1 MSADPARVHKDEEL
15 PPDAHGIAISTLRE
29 SLGVDPAVGL
39 PDAEVLSRRSRFGEN
54 RLPEPP
60 RESEIRRFLRQLQSP
75 LVLVLIAAAAI
86 ATVIGAME
94 RSGSILTRFGDALAI
109 ILIVLLNA
117 LLGFFQERRA
127 ESALRALS
135 SMSVP
140 RARVLRAGVPT
151 EIPAVMLV
159 PGDIIA
165 LEAGDA
171 VPADARLLVA
181 TDLRVDESALTG
193 ESAPVDKDAGRSLAP
208 DVPLAERV
216 TMAYLGTLV
225 VHGKGQALI
234 VATGAQT
241 ELGRI
246 AKALGNSESE
256 ETPLEAT
263 LRVFGRRVLWVCV
276 LVSALLFGWGVTKG
290 GDTWSGA
297 LLQAVSFAV
306 ALIPEGLPA
315 ITAIALALGTQRMAR
330 LGVIVRRLPAVEA
343 LGATSVICSDKTG
356 TLTQNRMTVR
366 VLYAAGARHEAG
378 PASSAAVRELL
389 LTAVLC
395 NDARFTPDP
404 KTGTQALQG
413 DPTEGAL
420 LTAAKQGGL
429 VPESLRVERPRLA
442 EIPFDSERKRM
453 SVLVR
458 ESDGSRTVHLKGS
471 AETVLPGCTTL
482 RTADGE
488 RPMSDAD
495 RKSIL
500 EEVDRMSEGALRVLV
515 FASKRQTGDTIE
527 EAGLTFLGLIGMID
541 PPREGVTE
549 AIAACHQA
557 GVAVV
562 MITGDHPRTAAAI
575 AREIG
580 LLRAGDETL
589 TGTELSRLTDD
600 ALRERCARVRVF
612 ARTTA
617 EQKLRIVHAFQSS
630 GHVVAMTGDGV
641 NDAPALHEAHV
652 GVAMGRGG
660 TEVARQAAGVVL
672 TDDNFATIVS
682 GIREGR
688 AIYHNIQ
695 KFIVYLL
702 SSNVALALAVF
713 GATFHNGCLPLTPLM
728 ILCINLVT
736 NGLPA
741 LALGIEPPDP
751 AQMQTP
757 PRRSATGLFGTID
770 YVGILLAGLLMG
782 VFALML
788 YARPWL
794 DRSVDPPWSRAMAF
808 AVLGFGPL
816 FHAWNCRSRDRSLFS
831 LRPLLP
837 MPLVGACLLSAG
849 VHLISSAVPALR
861 PVFHTYPLSAS
872 DWLIVVVLSA
882 SVLPLIELA
891 KLIGRPLLRRQSSV
905 DALKERRLPEP
916 GGDQGGGR

>member
-1 MSADPARVHKDEEL
+1 MSPDQTRRLKDKEL
-15 PPDAHGIAISTLRE
+15 LSDAHAITIASLRE
-29 SLGVDPAVGL
+29 SLGVDPATGL
-39 PDAEVLSRRSRFGEN
+39 SEAEVLIRRSRFGEN

-60 RESEIRRFLRQLQSP
+60 RESEVRRFLRQLQSP
-75 LVLVLIAAAAI
+75 LVLVLIAAATV
-86 ATVIGAME
+86 ATSIGAIE
-94 RSGSILTRFGDALAI
+94 RSGSILMRFGDALAI
-109 ILIVLLNA
+109 LLIVLLNA

-135 SMSVP
+135 NMSVP
-140 RARVLRAGVPT
+140 HARVLRAGVLT
-151 EIPAVMLV
+151 EMPAVMLV
-159 PGDIIA
+159 AGDVIT
-165 LEAGDA
+165 LDVGDA
-171 VPADARLLVA
+171 VPADVRLLAA
-181 TDLRVDESALTG
+181 TNLRVDESALTG
-193 ESAPVDKDAGRSLAP
+193 ESAPVDKDASGALAP
-208 DVPLAERV
+208 DAPLAERV

-225 VHGKGQALI
+225 VHGKGQALV

-246 AKALGNSESE
+246 AKALGHSKSE

-263 LRVFGRRVLWVCV
+263 LRIFGRRVLWVCV
-276 LVSALLFGWGVTKG
+276 IVSALLFGWGITKG

-297 LLQAVSFAV
+297 LLEAVSFAV

-315 ITAIALALGTQRMAR
+315 ITSIALALGTQRMAKF
-330 LGVIVRRLPAVEA
+330 GVIVRRQPAVEA

-366 VLYAAGARHEAG
+366 VLYANGARHEVGA
-378 PASSAAVRELL
+378 ASSATVHELL
-389 LTAVLC
+389 LTATLC

-404 KTGTQALQG
+404 KTGAKTLQG

-420 LTAAKQGGL
+420 LTAAAQSGL
-429 VPESLRVERPRLA
+429 DPDRLRTEHLRLA

-453 SVLVR
+453 AVLVR
-458 ESDGSRTVHLKGS
+458 DSDGSRLVHLKGS
-471 AETVLPGCTTL
+471 AETVLPCCTTL
-482 RTADGE
+482 LNANGE
-488 RPMSDAD
+488 RPMTETD
-495 RKSIL
+495 RASIL
-500 EEVDRMSEGALRVLV
+500 AEVDRMSESALRVL
-515 FASKRQTGDTIE
+515 ALADKRQTCDTIE
-527 EAGLTFLGLIGMID
+527 ESGLRFLGLIGMLD

-549 AIAACHQA
+549 AIAACHRA

-562 MITGDHPRTAAAI
+562 MITGDHPKTAAAI

-580 LLRAGDETL
+580 LLRVGEEIL
-589 TGTELSRLTDD
+589 SGTELSHQTDD
-600 ALRERCARVRVF
+600 ELRERCDRVRVF

-617 EQKLRIVHAFQSS
+617 EQKLRIVRAFQRS

-660 TEVARQAAGVVL
+660 TEVARQAAGVII
-672 TDDNFATIVS
+672 TDDNFSTIVS

-713 GATFHNGCLPLTPLM
+713 GTTFHQGCLPLTPLM

-757 PRRSATGLFGTID
+757 PRRTTAGLFQTLD
-770 YVGILLAGLLMG
+770 YVGIGLAGLAMG
-782 VFALML
+782 LLALML
-788 YARPWL
+788 YVRPWL
-794 DRSVDPPWSRAMAF
+794 DRSVDPQWSRAMAF

-816 FHAWNCRSRDRSLFS
+816 FHAWNCRSRERSLFS
-831 LRPLLP
+831 LRPLF
-837 MPLVGACLLSAG
+837 PLALAGACLLSAG
-849 VHLISSAVPALR
+849 VHLISSAVPALG
-861 PVFHTYPLSAS
+861 PVFHTYPLSPQ
-872 DWLIVVVLSA
+872 DWLLVVVLSA
-882 SVLPLIELA
+882 GILPLIELV
-891 KLIGRPLLRRQSSV
+891 KLIGRPFLQ
-905 DALKERRLPEP
+905 ERAVQLDP
-916 GGDQGGGR
+916 

>member
-1 MSADPARVHKDEEL
+1 MSADSAGLIKDEEL
-15 PPDAHGIAISTLRE
+15 SPNAHAIAISTLRE
-29 SLGVDPAVGL
+29 SLGVDPAAGL
-39 PDAEVLSRRSRFGEN
+39 SDAEVQSRRSRFGDN

-60 RESEIRRFLRQLQSP
+60 RESEIRRFLRQFQSP
-75 LVLVLIAAAAI
+75 LVLVLIAAATV
-86 ATVIGAME
+86 ATVIGALE
-94 RSGSILTRFGDALAI
+94 RSGSVLSRFGDALAI
-109 ILIVLLNA
+109 LLIVLLNA

-127 ESALRALS
+127 ESALRALD

-140 RARVLRAGVPT
+140 RARVLRAGVAT

-159 PGDIIA
+159 PGDVIA
-165 LEAGDA
+165 LAEGDA
-171 VPADARLLVA
+171 VPADARLVTTTA
-181 TDLRVDESALTG
+181 LRVDESALTG
-193 ESAPVDKDAGRSLAP
+193 ESAPVDKDAGRSLTP

-246 AKALGNSESE
+246 AKALGSSATE

-276 LVSALLFGWGVTKG
+276 VVSALLFGWGVTKG

-315 ITAIALALGTQRMAR
+315 ITAIALALGTQRMAKH
-330 LGVIVRRLPAVEA
+330 GVIVRRLPAVEA

-366 VLYAAGARHEAG
+366 VLYAAGARHEVGAA
-378 PASSAAVRELL
+378 ASAPVRELL
-389 LTAVLC
+389 LNAALC
-395 NDARFTPDP
+395 NDARFVPDP
-404 KTGTQALQG
+404 KTGAETLQG

-420 LTAAKQGGL
+420 LTAASRGGL
-429 VPESLRVERPRLA
+429 DPDSLRAERPRLA

-453 SVLVR
+453 AVLAGEV
-458 ESDGSRTVHLKGS
+458 DGSRVVHLKGS
-471 AETVLPGCTTL
+471 AETVLPCCTAL
-482 RTADGE
+482 LSADGE
-488 RPMSDAD
+488 RPMSEAD

-500 EEVDRMSEGALRVLV
+500 AEVDRMSESALRVLA
-515 FASKRQTGDTIE
+515 FASKRQTGDTID

-549 AIAACHQA
+549 AIAACHRA

-580 LLRAGDETL
+580 LLRAGEETL
-589 TGTELSRLTDD
+589 TGTDLNHLSDEE
-600 ALRERCARVRVF
+600 LRERCARVRVF

-617 EQKLRIVHAFQSS
+617 EQKLHIVRAFQRS

-660 TEVARQAAGVVL
+660 TEVARQASGVVI

-702 SSNVALALAVF
+702 SSNVALALTVF
-713 GATFHNGCLPLTPLM
+713 GATFHQGCLPLTPLM

-757 PRRSATGLFGTID
+757 PRRTTAGLFQPLD
-770 YVGILLAGLLMG
+770 YVGIMLAGAAMG
-782 VFALML
+782 GLALML

-794 DRSVDPPWSRAMAF
+794 DRAVDPQWSRAMAF

-816 FHAWNCRSRDRSLFS
+816 FHAWNCRSRDGSLFVQ
-831 LRPLLP
+831 RPLLP
-837 MPLVGACLLSAG
+837 LALVGACLLSASM
-849 VHLISSAVPALR
+849 HLISSAVPALR
-861 PVFHTYPLSAS
+861 PVFHTYPLSTE
-872 DWLIVVVLSA
+872 DWLIVVGLSA
-882 SVLPLIELA
+882 SILPLIELA
-891 KLIGRPLLRRQSSV
+891 KLIGRPLLRGR
-905 DALKERRLPEP
+905 ALEV
-916 GGDQGGGR
+916 